1 MFATTGVGLDATR
14 LEGGAAYWLEFRPTE
29 DGRSVVVRA
38 DPGED
43 PRDVTP
49 EGFDVRTKVHEYGG
63 GAYWLHGA
71 TVFFANFEDQRLYRQ
86 EIGAEPAP
94 ITEESGGRHRYADGR
109 VTPDGRLVICVR
121 ERHEGSSSAEV
132 VNELVAMAPDGS
144 GGVRTIASGHD
155 FYAYPRPSPD
165 GTHLAWISWDHP
177 EMPWD
182 GTELWVADLG
192 GDGSLAN
199 ERQVAGGREE
209 SIIQPEWGPGGEL
222 HFVSDRTGWW
232 NLYRE
237 RDGATEALHPMEAEF
252 GGPLWEFGLSSF
264 AFLDDGRIACVYGRD
279 GLQQLAVLDPGSGEL
294 VDLDVP
300 YTVVAWPTLS
310 AEGTRVSLVAGG
322 PSIPH
327 QVVVVDFAA
336 ASIEV
341 LREGRTVTFD
351 PAYISIPR
359 ALEYPTGDGQT
370 AHALFYP
377 PTNPAFEGRVDELPP
392 LIVATHGGPTGESVA
407 NFDLGIQY
415 FTSRGFAVAD
425 VNYRGSTGYG
435 RAYRRQ
441 LEGGWGVVDTIDCVN
456 VAKHLAAEGLVDG
469 ARMAIRGGSAGGYA
483 TLCAL
488 TFHDTFAAG
497 ASLFG
502 IADLEALFHATHK
515 FESRYGDRLVGPY
528 PDALDVYRARSPIH
542 FVDRISCPMIIL
554 QGSEDEVV
562 PPAQA
567 EMMVEALERKGL
579 PYAYLLFEGEQ
590 HGFRKAEH
598 IKRSLE
604 AELSFYAR
612 IFGVEL
618 GDPIEPVEIH
628 NLP

>member
-1 MFATTGVGLDATR
+1 
-14 LEGGAAYWLEFRPTE
+14 
-29 DGRSVVVRA
+29 
-38 DPGED
+38 
-43 PRDVTP
+43 
-49 EGFDVRTKVHEYGG
+49 
-63 GAYWLHGA
+63 
-71 TVFFANFEDQRLYRQ
+71 
-86 EIGAEPAP
+86 
-94 ITEESGGRHRYADGR
+94 
-109 VTPDGRLVICVR
+109 
-121 ERHEGSSSAEV
+121 
-132 VNELVAMAPDGS
+132 
-144 GGVRTIASGHD
+144 
-155 FYAYPRPSPD
+155 
-165 GTHLAWISWDHP
+165 
-177 EMPWD
+177 
-182 GTELWVADLG
+182 
-192 GDGSLAN
+192 
-199 ERQVAGGREE
+199 
-209 SIIQPEWGPGGEL
+209 
-222 HFVSDRTGWW
+222 
-232 NLYRE
+232 
-237 RDGATEALHPMEAEF
+237 
-252 GGPLWEFGLSSF
+252 
-264 AFLDDGRIACVYGRD
+264 
-279 GLQQLAVLDPGSGEL
+279 
-294 VDLDVP
+294 
-300 YTVVAWPTLS
+300 
-310 AEGTRVSLVAGG
+310 VSLVAGG

-456 VAKHLAAEGLVDG
+456 VAKYLAAEGLVDG